1 MNNLSS
7 SQGHLAHVFNGQQNF
22 YTYEFSANKNIFY
35 TTSLESYK
43 ETASV
48 LMWNINSNDFLNS
61 FEDDYGDGTIFQI
74 KEVGEKYLLLITCLT
89 RDSIDNDRFC
99 IKIWDIKNESLI
111 TRVVI
116 NDNKYSDFL

>member
-1 MNNLSS
+1 M
-7 SQGHLAHVFNGQQNF
+7 
-22 YTYEFSANKNIFY
+22 
-35 TTSLESYK
+35 ESYK